1 MRSSY
6 GCELCG
12 GEIRDDDGLYDG
24 EMVNGDGVWYDGALV
39 MHGDG
44 VWYDGALV
52 LHDDDDGLCG
62 GALVLLCG
70 GLYDD
75 GVLYDGALE
84 LLCGVLYDDA
94 LAQLCGAL

>member
-24 EMVNGDGVWYDGALV
+24 EMVNGDGVWYGGALV
-39 MHGDG
+39 MHDGDG

-52 LHDDDDGLCG
+52 TC
-62 GALVLLCG
+62 
-70 GLYDD
+70 D
-75 GVLYDGALE
+75 GVWYGGALE
-84 LLCGVLYDDA
+84 LLCGVLYDDDGLYDGAVELLFGVLYDDA

>member
-24 EMVNGDGVWYDGALV
+24 EMVNGDGVWYGGALV
-39 MHGDG
+39 MHGGGVLYDGALVTYDGVWYGGALELRGAWLYDDDG
-44 VWYDGALV
+44 VWYDGAL
-52 LHDDDDGLCG
+52 
-62 GALVLLCG
+62 
-70 GLYDD
+70 
-75 GVLYDGALE
+75 E
-84 LLCGVLYDDA
+84 LLYGVWYDDA